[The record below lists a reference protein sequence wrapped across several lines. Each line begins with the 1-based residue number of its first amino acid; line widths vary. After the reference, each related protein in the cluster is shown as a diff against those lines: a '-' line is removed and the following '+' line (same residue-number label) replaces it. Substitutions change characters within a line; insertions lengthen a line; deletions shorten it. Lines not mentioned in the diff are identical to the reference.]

1 MSSSSLR
8 SELNTELE
16 SLDQRYGNDAV
27 KIQKRSGF
35 KSGKLKKYKS
45 NGKVEELAK
54 EIKKSEEAHEASKK
68 VLHRRKQI
76 FNLK

>member
-1 MSSSSLR
+1 MSSSLLR

-35 KSGKLKKYKS
+35 KSGVLKKYKS
-45 NGKVEELAK
+45 NGIVEELAK

-68 VLHRRKQI
+68 VLCST
-76 FNLK
+76 